1 MPHVFGM
8 FESLESQGFHEVGDE
23 GLEPFTLGFP
33 NRWHSAIFPVFS
45 RVFAWFAIHSNSL
58 QITAITGKVWAK
70 CGHGIIESSVDLWN
84 PVVNLN

>member
-1 MPHVFGM
+1 MAYF
-8 FESLESQGFHEVGDE
+8 LRKQKVGDE
-23 GLEPFTLGFP
+23 GLEPFALGFP
-33 NRWHSAIFPVFS
+33 DRCHSAVFPVFPT
-45 RVFAWFAIHSNSL
+45 VPTWFAIHSNSL